1 MIYIKKIIYFIITTS
16 FTLVV
21 LSTLILFLY
30 AVFFFESPTVER
42 KTEENQITKSEE
54 SSTLPIEEVEH
65 KKEIVKID
73 VPEVEVAIKD
83 SLFASVGNKA
93 ITQSDIL
100 NEIKIILI
108 LTGQNFTEDIKEQ
121 LQSGAIQSTI
131 KRNIKKIEIEKHEFL
146 TFNQPDI
153 DLELEKYAINLN
165 MDYTTL
171 KNTFIVNG
179 IDFLHVKDQI
189 QTELLWNSLIFQL
202 YKNRLS
208 ININEIDEQ
217 LKLIQNKKEMEEYLI
232 SEIIIKPVSKDKLQ
246 SKIKEIKDKI
256 SIEGFEKVA
265 INLSI
270 SETAL
275 KGGNLGWISENVI
288 SEIFR
293 SKIINTPVGNISE
306 PIILPQGILFFKLR
320 DKRKLKKFANLEDA
334 KNQLVNAEKT
344 KILKMHS
351 LSHYENLR
359 RSIPIHYY

>member
-1 MIYIKKIIYFIITTS
+1 MINIKNTISAIII
-16 FTLVV
+16 
-21 LSTLILFLY
+21 
-30 AVFFFESPTVER
+30 AFFFLVESNAV
-42 KTEENQITKSEE
+42 
-54 SSTLPIEEVEH
+54 
-65 KKEIVKID
+65 
-73 VPEVEVAIKD
+73 IKD
-83 SLFASVGNKA
+83 SLFVTVGNKA
-93 ITQSDIL
+93 ITRSDIV
-100 NEIKIILI
+100 NEIKTILI
-108 LTGQNFTEDIKEQ
+108 LNGQNFSQDYAEQIESAAIK
-121 LQSGAIQSTI
+121 STI
-131 KRNIKKIEIEKHEFL
+131 KRNIKQIEIEKYNSL
-146 TFNQPDI
+146 KFNPA
-153 DLELEKYAINLN
+153 DLNKELNQLASNINMNL
-165 MDYTTL
+165 DTL
-171 KNTFIVNG
+171 KNTLIANG
-179 IDFLHVKDQI
+179 IDFSNINNQI
-189 QTELLWNSLIFQL
+189 RTELLWNSLIFEL
-202 YKNRLS
+202 YKDRLS

-232 SEIIIKPVSKDKLQ
+232 SEIIIKTVSKDKLQ

-306 PIILPQGILFFKLR
+306 PIILPQGILFLKLR

>member
-1 MIYIKKIIYFIITTS
+1 MINIKSTISAIII
-16 FTLVV
+16 
-21 LSTLILFLY
+21 
-30 AVFFFESPTVER
+30 AFFFLVESNAV
-42 KTEENQITKSEE
+42 
-54 SSTLPIEEVEH
+54 
-65 KKEIVKID
+65 
-73 VPEVEVAIKD
+73 IKD
-83 SLFASVGNKA
+83 SLFVTVGNKA
-93 ITQSDIL
+93 ITRSDIV
-100 NEIKIILI
+100 NEIKTILI
-108 LTGQNFTEDIKEQ
+108 LNGQNFSQDYAEQIESAAIK
-121 LQSGAIQSTI
+121 STI
-131 KRNIKKIEIEKHEFL
+131 KRNIKQIEIEKYNSL
-146 TFNQPDI
+146 KFNHA
-153 DLELEKYAINLN
+153 DLNKELNQLASNINMNL
-165 MDYTTL
+165 DTL
-171 KNTFIVNG
+171 KNTLIANG
-179 IDFLHVKDQI
+179 IDFSNINNQI
-189 QTELLWNSLIFQL
+189 RTELLWNSLIFEL
-202 YKNRLS
+202 YKDRLS

-306 PIILPQGILFFKLR
+306 PIILPQGILFLKLR

>member
-1 MIYIKKIIYFIITTS
+1 MINIKNTISAIII
-16 FTLVV
+16 
-21 LSTLILFLY
+21 
-30 AVFFFESPTVER
+30 AFFFLVESNAV
-42 KTEENQITKSEE
+42 
-54 SSTLPIEEVEH
+54 
-65 KKEIVKID
+65 
-73 VPEVEVAIKD
+73 IKD
-83 SLFASVGNKA
+83 SLFVTVGNKA
-93 ITQSDIL
+93 ITRSDIV
-100 NEIKIILI
+100 NEIKTILI
-108 LTGQNFTEDIKEQ
+108 LNGQNFSQDDAEQIESAAIK
-121 LQSGAIQSTI
+121 STI
-131 KRNIKKIEIEKHEFL
+131 KRNIKQIEIEKYNSL
-146 TFNQPDI
+146 KFNRA
-153 DLELEKYAINLN
+153 DLNKELNQLASNINMNL
-165 MDYTTL
+165 DTL
-171 KNTFIVNG
+171 KNTLIANG
-179 IDFLHVKDQI
+179 IDFSNINNQI
-189 QTELLWNSLIFQL
+189 RTELLWNSLIFEL
-202 YKNRLS
+202 YKDRLS

-217 LKLIQNKKEMEEYLI
+217 LKLIQNKKEMEMEEYLI

-246 SKIKEIKDKI
+246 SKIKEIKNKI

-270 SETAL
+270 SETAV